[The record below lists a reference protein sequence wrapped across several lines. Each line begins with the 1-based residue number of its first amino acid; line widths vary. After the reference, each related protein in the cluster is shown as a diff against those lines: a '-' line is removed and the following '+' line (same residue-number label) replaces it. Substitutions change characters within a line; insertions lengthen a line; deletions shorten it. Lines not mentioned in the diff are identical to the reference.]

1 MDASLAALDA
11 SINQS
16 EEVKDMAEGKKD
28 PNKLVEDAE
37 WQASVS
43 EDIELGR
50 WRALLSAVFCALLY
64 LPALALES
72 CWPSFL
78 GQIFSFSPHQSVMFY
93 SHWIA
98 FGATVSLLAATLV
111 FLNVGADLRRGQY
124 PFVVGL
130 AGSWLVILNPVYFLL
145 ADHRYLNSSHPQDV
159 IVLLLTI
166 VGVML
171 LICAASWNAS
181 VDKLLKKWWS
191 TPKGKMASMD
201 GSGVHVSVSVLDE
214 DEDDGVTV
222 PESPRSR

>member
-1 MDASLAALDA
+1 MEGSPLCSVLCAPIPPRSGAGELLAILSGADL
-11 SINQS
+11 
-16 EEVKDMAEGKKD
+16 
-28 PNKLVEDAE
+28 LVLTTPKCD
-37 WQASVS
+37 V
-43 EDIELGR
+43 
-50 WRALLSAVFCALLY
+50 LLA
-64 LPALALES
+64 
-72 CWPSFL
+72 
-78 GQIFSFSPHQSVMFY
+78 
-93 SHWIA
+93 WIA